1 MLQKT
6 NNSLILL
13 YYNAMQNKYPS
24 LFHTATKR
32 TLGVIAFLFILLFQ
46 SFSLHA
52 LEIENHEVLKTLLK
66 EMRQLG
72 SAPEVYPLSE
82 KYRLDLSLVDLVDQA
97 TVIADKY
104 DGLNDILKEAYAD
117 QNFPKWLE
125 VLNLQA
131 DQNEK
136 LKAELDKKLY
146 MQFYSPAGIA
156 LLPDYK
162 YIDFQKIK
170 DNAKLVNIRKYNR
183 FANDPEASGILSLF
197 ESREWKGFYTKPLSV
212 SKVRELKFKHLK
224 QLRRSYYNAVI
235 KLYEAQD
242 QFAVFTSNKHG
253 LKALSNEKMN
263 SKSLRLFNKLQELP
277 NKHEIFLL
285 LSQSIENIPYR
296 EGMFIVS
303 PTFIHR
309 NYNAIVEALKEL
321 TLNQIIHS
329 HDDQYLLSVRKYLR
343 DNIDQIES
351 DLKKYNQENQT
362 DLKILYVERA
372 KKPRRLEAIANLDN
386 LIILYPD
393 SPWMKTDRGV
403 LFDRQGKEI
412 YVDKRAKHFFS
423 KIFKNLVQTETYLS
437 ILAGS
442 VTLVSTNGNIPIAI
456 GTQKL
461 VKELIKTKRYD
472 KEWEDFLK
480 EAPKDIIDA
489 LLLGSGVGVG
499 RFYKIIAL
507 GAGQGFLQSLLTG
520 QDLRTGA
527 AVGAGLNLI
536 QYYILPRNIGRPMT
550 DGFDAKSLAIN
561 RRLELLEKTIKGT
574 IQGSVVAALDGES
587 IIGGAVKGSIYGLVS
602 TQLLIWFIGTRY
614 NPFKDY
620 SDADVDEMIELENE
634 YQNLVGRGGEY
645 AIDRQ
650 LILDAN
656 YRVGGVLT
664 DMISASITLPGNVSM
679 SDQGFKRLTTMTHEA
694 HHLMQ
699 QHQSGVFGFYL
710 FRYIPTGL
718 RTGYAGHPD
727 ENFLKTIL

>member
-1 MLQKT
+1 
-6 NNSLILL
+6 
-13 YYNAMQNKYPS
+13 
-24 LFHTATKR
+24 
-32 TLGVIAFLFILLFQ
+32 
-46 SFSLHA
+46 
-52 LEIENHEVLKTLLK
+52 
-66 EMRQLG
+66 
-72 SAPEVYPLSE
+72 
-82 KYRLDLSLVDLVDQA
+82 
-97 TVIADKY
+97 
-104 DGLNDILKEAYAD
+104 
-117 QNFPKWLE
+117 
-125 VLNLQA
+125 
-131 DQNEK
+131 
-136 LKAELDKKLY
+136 
-146 MQFYSPAGIA
+146 
-156 LLPDYK
+156 
-162 YIDFQKIK
+162 
-170 DNAKLVNIRKYNR
+170 
-183 FANDPEASGILSLF
+183 
-197 ESREWKGFYTKPLSV
+197 
-212 SKVRELKFKHLK
+212 
-224 QLRRSYYNAVI
+224 
-235 KLYEAQD
+235 
-242 QFAVFTSNKHG
+242 
-253 LKALSNEKMN
+253 
-263 SKSLRLFNKLQELP
+263 
-277 NKHEIFLL
+277 
-285 LSQSIENIPYR
+285 
-296 EGMFIVS
+296 
-303 PTFIHR
+303 
-309 NYNAIVEALKEL
+309 
-321 TLNQIIHS
+321 
-329 HDDQYLLSVRKYLR
+329 
-343 DNIDQIES
+343 
-351 DLKKYNQENQT
+351 
-362 DLKILYVERA
+362 
-372 KKPRRLEAIANLDN
+372 
-386 LIILYPD
+386 
-393 SPWMKTDRGV
+393 
-403 LFDRQGKEI
+403 
-412 YVDKRAKHFFS
+412 
-423 KIFKNLVQTETYLS
+423 
-437 ILAGS
+437 

-587 IIGGAVKGSIYGLVS
+587 IIGGALKGSIYGLVS
-602 TQLLIWFIGTRY
+602 TQLLIWFVGTRY

>member
-13 YYNAMQNKYPS
+13 YYNAIQDTNRS

-32 TLGVIAFLFILLFQ
+32 TLSVIAFLFILLFQ

-52 LEIENHEVLKTLLK
+52 LEIENHEVLRTLLK

-224 QLRRSYYNAVI
+224 QLRRSYYNAII

-242 QFAVFTSNKHG
+242 QFAVFTSNRHG

-309 NYNAIVEALKEL
+309 NYASIVEALKEL

-343 DNIDQIES
+343 NNIDQIES
-351 DLKKYNQENQT
+351 DIKKYNQDNQT

-386 LIILYPD
+386 LITLYPD

-403 LFDRQGKEI
+403 IFDRQGKEI
-412 YVDKRAKHFFS
+412 YVEKRAKHFFLKYL
-423 KIFKNLVQTETYLS
+423 KILYK
-437 ILAGS
+437 
-442 VTLVSTNGNIPIAI
+442 
-456 GTQKL
+456 QKL
-461 VKELIKTKRYD
+461 IYP
-472 KEWEDFLK
+472 FL
-480 EAPKDIIDA
+480 
-489 LLLGSGVGVG
+489 L
-499 RFYKIIAL
+499 
-507 GAGQGFLQSLLTG
+507 
-520 QDLRTGA
+520 
-527 AVGAGLNLI
+527 
-536 QYYILPRNIGRPMT
+536 
-550 DGFDAKSLAIN
+550 
-561 RRLELLEKTIKGT
+561 
-574 IQGSVVAALDGES
+574 VV
-587 IIGGAVKGSIYGLVS
+587 
-602 TQLLIWFIGTRY
+602 
-614 NPFKDY
+614 
-620 SDADVDEMIELENE
+620 
-634 YQNLVGRGGEY
+634 
-645 AIDRQ
+645 
-650 LILDAN
+650 
-656 YRVGGVLT
+656 
-664 DMISASITLPGNVSM
+664 
-679 SDQGFKRLTTMTHEA
+679 
-694 HHLMQ
+694 
-699 QHQSGVFGFYL
+699 
-710 FRYIPTGL
+710 
-718 RTGYAGHPD
+718 
-727 ENFLKTIL
+727 